1 MDKSSHV
8 KRGFPMTDLF
18 WLMAVTLGPVIL
30 AGAIIYALM
39 RQRRLRPDEQKRS
52 DAAARELY
60 QKDEHADTR
69 HLGGRS

>member
-1 MDKSSHV
+1 
-8 KRGFPMTDLF
+8 MTDLF

-39 RQRRLRPDEQKRS
+39 RQRRLRPDEQRRS

-60 QKDEHADTR
+60 QQDENADTR